1 MALPTYSLHV
11 YNQRSGPVWDV
22 SFRLDGRQVKRRIGP
37 AWVRRRSPAPE
48 GSFTEGAAHDR
59 AREIVAE
66 LAAGVEAAPAGPRVR
81 GLANDYPEWLRR
93 VRGAKPSTLPHHP
106 PALAAPGGRVAG
118 R

>member
-66 LAAGVEAAPAGPRVR
+66 LAAGVGAGPPGPTGRE
-81 GLANDYPEWLRR
+81 LADGHPTQLTRAA
-93 VRGAKPSTLPHHP
+93 GAHPATL
-106 PALAAPGGRVAG
+106 
-118 R
+118 